1 MPPGLPATHAS
12 CVKRFGKIMT
22 TLRREKWRQPL
33 FLHFE
38 HFTVTTFSQLAI
50 ESTFPPVN
58 HPGLGFFGLCL
69 CHPDSHP
76 LHEYFCQAARNALAR
91 GASEP
96 VGSRYY
102 LGWPAELHADLFYH
116 QNLQKGQLDRGTV

>member
-1 MPPGLPATHAS
+1 MAATPLS
-12 CVKRFGKIMT
+12 PLR
-22 TLRREKWRQPL
+22 TLHR